1 MLIINILDKKI
12 LFFFVIM
19 LVFLDFLFFS
29 LCKNFIKFLVKFIFI
44 SIKIDIIIYFVL
56 FNLGIWIV
64 VFLFILFFISEKWCY

>member
-1 MLIINILDKKI
+1 MLIINILDKKN

>member
-64 VFLFILFFISEKWCY
+64 VFLFILFFISENWC